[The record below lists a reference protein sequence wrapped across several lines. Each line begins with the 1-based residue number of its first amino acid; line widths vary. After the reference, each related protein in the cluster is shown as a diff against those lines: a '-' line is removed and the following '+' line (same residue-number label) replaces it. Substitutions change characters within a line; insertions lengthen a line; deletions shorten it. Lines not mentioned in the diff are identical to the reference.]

1 MPAQPAALRSAQRIV
16 SDDGRAPFPG
26 GGEPPLTAVGRLR
39 AGVTGALV
47 IVLFAGLAAAV
58 SLGVPFTAGWPD
70 PVRLAARRRPPAQ
83 DRPQAALPL
92 PGR

>member
-1 MPAQPAALRSAQRIV
+1 M
-16 SDDGRAPFPG
+16 
-26 GGEPPLTAVGRLR
+26 
-39 AGVTGALV
+39 TGALV

-58 SLGVPFTAGWPD
+58 SLGVPFAAGWPD

-83 DRPQAALPL
+83 DRPQAALPP